1 LLIIIRFTA
10 SGKTLEEI
18 DLIFMKHPEMLA
30 HRDPEE
36 ARDREDPT
44 LGEKNISASTIE
56 ENEDTVK
63 SD

>member
-1 LLIIIRFTA
+1 
-10 SGKTLEEI
+10 
-18 DLIFMKHPEMLA
+18 MKHPEMLA